1 MSQIAEQKLLDVLQ
15 STNTSE
21 LHNLL
26 AEAFSCRIENLGNA
40 VYLRG
45 LIEFS
50 NCCERNCFY
59 CGIRKDN
66 KEIQRYR
73 LPAEEIISIAMEAYQ
88 QGFHSL
94 ALQSGEIASDREV
107 DFIAAVVNRI
117 KELSISGSYG
127 SMGITLSV
135 GELSYQQY
143 LKLWE
148 AGAHRYLLRIETS
161 DEALFKKIHPPRQ
174 IFQRRLE
181 CLDALKDIG
190 FQVGTGVMIG
200 LPGQNFEH
208 LVKDLQFFRE
218 RDIDMLGMGPYIA
231 HLSAPLSKVNIESYF
246 DPYLTSIKMMAL
258 ARLMM
263 PDINMVA
270 STALQSLHPDGLKMA
285 LRAGANIVMP
295 VLTPEAKRS
304 DYTLYAN
311 KQYKSIDKLSKEV
324 NDCGLELNYW
334 KWGDSLH
341 YYRRR
346 GLITPP
352 PPSSVNTGY
361 A

>member
-1 MSQIAEQKLLDVLQ
+1 MSHIAEQKLLNILQ
-15 STNTSE
+15 NTAEDE
-21 LHNLL
+21 LQDLL
-26 AEAFSCRIENLGNA
+26 EQAFRCRIENLGNA

-50 NCCERNCFY
+50 NYCNSNCFY

-66 KEIQRYR
+66 KGIDRYH
-73 LPAEEIISIAMEAYQ
+73 LPAEEIIAIAMEAYK

-94 ALQSGEIASDREV
+94 ALQSGELADGREV
-107 DFIAAVVNRI
+107 DFIAGVVSRI
-117 KELSISGSYG
+117 KELSITGSYG

-135 GELSYQQY
+135 GELTYQQY

-161 DEALFKKIHPPRQ
+161 DESLFKKIHPPRQ
-174 IFQRRLE
+174 SFKQRLE
-181 CLDALKDIG
+181 CLNALKEIG

-200 LPGQNFEH
+200 LPGQSYEH
-208 LVKDLQFFRE
+208 LVKDLQFFQE

-231 HLSAPLSKVNIESYF
+231 HPSTPLFKIKTGYSF
-246 DPYLTSIKMMAL
+246 DTYLTSVKMMAL

-285 LRAGANIVMP
+285 LRAGANIIMP
-295 VLTPEAKRS
+295 VLTPEANRP
-304 DYTLYAN
+304 DYNLYAN
-311 KQYKSIDKLSKEV
+311 KQYKSIDKLSQEI
-324 NDCGLELNYW
+324 CSSGLELNYW

-341 YYRRR
+341 YYKRK
-346 GLITPP
+346 GLISPP
-352 PPSSVNTGY
+352 PPASVNTGS